1 MTCTW
6 VKWCSEPGVHLV
18 WRQTRPGLI
27 VDDIVC
33 ERHLQE
39 ARAAGYHADPPP
51 VPTSRT
57 IDVDDEAVE

>member
-1 MTCTW
+1 
-6 VKWCSEPGVHLV
+6 V